1 MKLISLPGENLDSVN
16 LYVCI
21 LKAVY
26 DINDKDGRW
35 QAEVMRTRKRKSG
48 LLT

>member
-1 MKLISLPGENLDSVN
+1 MKLISLHGENLDSVN
-16 LYVCI
+16 TCI

-26 DINDKDGRW
+26 DICDKDGRW

-48 LLT
+48 LLM